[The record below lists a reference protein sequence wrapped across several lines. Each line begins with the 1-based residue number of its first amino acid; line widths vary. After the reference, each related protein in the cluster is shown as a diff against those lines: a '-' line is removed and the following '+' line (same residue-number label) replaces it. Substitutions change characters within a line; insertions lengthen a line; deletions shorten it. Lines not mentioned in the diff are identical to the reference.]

1 MEKVAL
7 TRQSLESASNAVLIS
22 LADDYGIDIPL
33 NLDRVL
39 IIGELLEAYSE
50 QEEEDQEDE
59 IYEDNTESTENSLP
73 FTYNETHIAVMLRA
87 PAWAFVYWDIREQE
101 LRDLQN
107 SSNFTSLSLRV
118 NFYDSI
124 SSTESSENFDVKI
137 SLYDR
142 QQYILIPSG
151 KRYFTIELLQNTTN
165 LPPERMAI
173 TGLVR
178 IPQGSDKVQKL
189 QPGKQLDITELQ
201 KLSGMEEALNNLY
214 KNHVQ
219 SFS

>member
-1 MEKVAL
+1 
-7 TRQSLESASNAVLIS
+7 
-22 LADDYGIDIPL
+22 
-33 NLDRVL
+33 
-39 IIGELLEAYSE
+39 
-50 QEEEDQEDE
+50 
-59 IYEDNTESTENSLP
+59 
-73 FTYNETHIAVMLRA
+73 MLRD

>member
-1 MEKVAL
+1 MAGVCMGQADAVGGVVHHDAVTLDSYARQPMEAAILSRAKHLGVLRTSPAL
-7 TRQSLESASNAVLIS
+7 DIITLINHPRMGQRGKS
-22 LADDYGIDIPL
+22 HLAEVGVGIMVMGTSPLPYGDHLCRITL
-33 NLDRVL
+33 
-39 IIGELLEAYSE
+39 A
-50 QEEEDQEDE
+50 
-59 IYEDNTESTENSLP
+59 
-73 FTYNETHIAVMLRA
+73 
-87 PAWAFVYWDIREQE
+87 
-101 LRDLQN
+101 
-107 SSNFTSLSLRV
+107 SLRV

>member
-50 QEEEDQEDE
+50 QEEENQEDE
-59 IYEDNTESTENSLP
+59 IYEDNTESKENSLP
-73 FTYNETHIAVMLRA
+73 FTYNETHIAVMLRD